1 MKKIDAFTTDGFKA
15 SIEYPR
21 FLREMDSGLREI
33 LSALIGSATVFIK
46 GGNITIDSG
55 NTTVTDG
62 ILFKDGEFYHF
73 TGGTHNGILPSA
85 LKVKLII
92 QTASGYLVP
101 YFGTTPIDIYK
112 DYTAI
117 IDATGTINL
126 DTIGYISDLAY
137 LKSKADLV
145 DGKAGKNAKTAIS
158 GVTAGAGFTS
168 VILYCNEYDDGTILV
183 SGGAS
188 FSGAKTSGTVL
199 LNNLPIS
206 GYFFNKIIPV
216 ILNDSSGNNIC
227 VNCVLIG
234 NQLLLFDDFS
244 STYVGCAFSF
254 EYKKS

>member
-21 FLREMDSGLREI
+21 FLREMDNGLREI

-46 GGNITIDSG
+46 GGNITVDSG

-62 ILFKDGEFYHF
+62 ILFKDGDFYSF

-85 LKVKLII
+85 LKVKLIV
-92 QTASGYLVP
+92 QTASGYPVS

-117 IDATGTINL
+117 IDATGTITL

-145 DGKAGKNAKTAIS
+145 DGKAGKNAKTTVS
-158 GVTAGAGFTS
+158 GVTVGAGFTS
-168 VILYCNEYDDGTILV
+168 SLLYCNEYDDGTIFV
-183 SGGAS
+183 HIGTS
-188 FSGAKTSGTVL
+188 FSGTKSSGTVL
-199 LNNLPIS
+199 LNNLPNS
-206 GYFFNKIIPV
+206 GSFLKRLVPV
-216 ILNDSSGNNIC
+216 VLNDSSGNEISAYC
-227 VNCVLIG
+227 QLVG
-234 NQLLLFDDFS
+234 NQLLLFDDFNS
-244 STYVGCAFSF
+244 PYVACACSF
-254 EYKKS
+254 EYKKA